1 MALLTKFN
9 FGGSLNLL
17 TKISLLR
24 NTTRR
29 ILMETSETIGKISL
43 ALSQAQAEMIN
54 VYKGSAAYNYNYADL
69 GVILDMLRQTLPKY
83 EIALIQTPSNDG
95 ANACVTT
102 MLSHSSGEWIKD
114 SVSCH
119 IEIAKGNS
127 AIQCLG
133 SSITYL
139 RRYSCSAIAGL
150 TQTDDD
156 ASIRTPDDPEGEQA
170 QPIELVRMASKVE
183 IKSVTD
189 MAAKAD
195 VDIANVTKS
204 LNLNAISDMTSEQA
218 ERACR
223 KLHKTILAA
232 EKVVPAED
240 ELAVAS

>member
-1 MALLTKFN
+1 
-9 FGGSLNLL
+9 
-17 TKISLLR
+17 
-24 NTTRR
+24 
-29 ILMETSETIGKISL
+29 METSENIGAISL

-54 VYKGSAAYNYNYADL
+54 VYKGTAAYNYNYADL

-114 SVSCH
+114 SVSCQ
-119 IEIAKGNS
+119 IEMAKGNS
-127 AIQCLG
+127 AVQCLG

-150 TQTDDD
+150 TQTDND
-156 ASIRTPDDPEGEQA
+156 ASIRTDEDPEGEQA
-170 QPIELVRMASKVE
+170 QPIELIRMASKVE

-189 MAAKAD
+189 MAAEAG
-195 VDIANVTKS
+195 VDIKNVTKG
-204 LNLNAISDMTSEQA
+204 LKLKAISDMTSEQA
-218 ERACR
+218 ERAIR
-223 KLHKTILAA
+223 KLHKTLLVA
-232 EKVVPAED
+232 EKVVPTDGD

>member
-1 MALLTKFN
+1 
-9 FGGSLNLL
+9 
-17 TKISLLR
+17 
-24 NTTRR
+24 
-29 ILMETSETIGKISL
+29 METSENIGAISL

-54 VYKGSAAYNYNYADL
+54 VYKGTAAYNYNYADL

-114 SVSCH
+114 SVSCQ
-119 IEIAKGNS
+119 IEMAKGNS

-150 TQTDDD
+150 TQTDND
-156 ASIRTPDDPEGEQA
+156 ASIRTDDDPEGEQS
-170 QPIELVRMASKVE
+170 QPIELIRMASKLE
-183 IKSVTD
+183 IKSVKD
-189 MAAKAD
+189 MAAEAG
-195 VDIANVTKS
+195 VDIANVTKG
-204 LNLNAISDMTSEQA
+204 LKLKAISDMTSEQA
-218 ERACR
+218 ERAIR
-223 KLHKTILAA
+223 KLHKTLLVA
-232 EKVVPAED
+232 EKVVPTDGD

>member
-1 MALLTKFN
+1 
-9 FGGSLNLL
+9 
-17 TKISLLR
+17 
-24 NTTRR
+24 
-29 ILMETSETIGKISL
+29 METSETIGKISL

-114 SVSCH
+114 SVSCQ
-119 IEIAKGNS
+119 IEMAKGNS

-150 TQTDDD
+150 TQTDND
-156 ASIRTPDDPEGEQA
+156 ASIRTDDDPEGEQA
-170 QPIELVRMASKVE
+170 QPIELIRMASKLE
-183 IKSVTD
+183 IKSVKD
-189 MAAKAD
+189 MAAEAGD
-195 VDIANVTKS
+195 FFALLS
-204 LNLNAISDMTSEQA
+204 PHL
-218 ERACR
+218 
-223 KLHKTILAA
+223 
-232 EKVVPAED
+232 
-240 ELAVAS
+240 

>member
-1 MALLTKFN
+1 
-9 FGGSLNLL
+9 
-17 TKISLLR
+17 
-24 NTTRR
+24 
-29 ILMETSETIGKISL
+29 METSENIGAISL

-54 VYKGSAAYNYNYADL
+54 VYKGTAAYNYNYADL

-114 SVSCH
+114 SVSCQ
-119 IEIAKGNS
+119 IEMAKGNS

-150 TQTDDD
+150 TQTDND
-156 ASIRTPDDPEGEQA
+156 ASIRTDDDPEGEQA
-170 QPIELVRMASKVE
+170 QPIELIRMASKLE
-183 IKSVTD
+183 IKSVKD
-189 MAAKAD
+189 MAAEAG
-195 VDIANVTKS
+195 VDIANVTKG
-204 LNLNAISDMTSEQA
+204 LKLKAISDMTSEQA
-218 ERACR
+218 ERAIR
-223 KLHKTILAA
+223 KLHKTLLVA
-232 EKVVPAED
+232 EKVAPTDGD

>member
-1 MALLTKFN
+1 
-9 FGGSLNLL
+9 
-17 TKISLLR
+17 
-24 NTTRR
+24 
-29 ILMETSETIGKISL
+29 METSENIGAISL

-54 VYKGSAAYNYNYADL
+54 VYKGTAAYNYNYADL

-114 SVSCH
+114 SVSCQ
-119 IEIAKGNS
+119 IEMAKGNS

-150 TQTDDD
+150 TQTDSD
-156 ASIRTPDDPEGEQA
+156 ASIRTPDDPEGEHA
-170 QPIELVRMASKVE
+170 QPVELVRMASKVE
-183 IKSVTD
+183 ILGVKD
-189 MAAKAD
+189 LAKKAGVEMD
-195 VDIANVTKS
+195 KVLKTTNVSKAS
-204 LNLNAISDMTSEQA
+204 EMTSEQV
-218 ERACR
+218 ERVML

-232 EKVVPAED
+232 EKVVPTEED